1 MYSMRIVLVMWR
13 FHSIILNIT
22 HRYLE
27 KCVVMQETYKY
38 ETFCN
43 ALAFAFQLIFF
54 VLHLQFFV

>member
-43 ALAFAFQLIFF
+43 ALAFAFQ
-54 VLHLQFFV
+54 